1 MAVFDLKNNKMTV
14 KEDQQYE
21 LSVQLIFADNR
32 LHQICQRG
40 DHYVYDK
47 TNKFQKLTTFN
58 ALSGRRDQ
66 EIIYM
71 KSKKSILAFGGNGP
85 FPRNPITNII
95 PFGIHRSIYQWTDS
109 QWTELNIKTP
119 TALCGCGLVATTN
132 ERYII
137 ILGGTDAI
145 LGSNYADAI
154 FIYDTRNNVFVK
166 SKIKC
171 PEEAEY
177 NAILMNDSKRNEM
190 ITFGFVRDCYKAET
204 FVGVRSLPQY
214 LIKIVCCYFCIEEIY
229 LLKRNSGLH
238 WKINVDCIL
247 QS

>member
-71 KSKKSILAFGGNGP
+71 KSKKSILAFGAVGF
-85 FPRNPITNII
+85 FPHNPITNTR
-95 PFGIHRSIYQWTDS
+95 PYGMKRSIYQFSCPDS

-137 ILGGTDAI
+137 ILGGKSGLRKGD
-145 LGSNYADAI
+145 NADAI

-204 FVGVRSLPQY
+204 FVG
-214 LIKIVCCYFCIEEIY
+214 
-229 LLKRNSGLH
+229 
-238 WKINVDCIL
+238 
-247 QS
+247 